1 MITDVSA
8 LENQYLQF
16 IEKAIEQQKVW
27 TIVSDDDMP
36 LFQSQQYDD
45 LLAMPFF
52 SNLDAALIM
61 TAEEEWKDFE
71 IDEVPL
77 EDFLESWLIG
87 LYTQDVQVAAIW
99 NEELM
104 GREFE
109 PLELAIAFIEEL
121 KKANIDLEFEKFESV
136 DQLFEEIKNTL
147 AD

>member
-1 MITDVSA
+1 MLTDIST

-16 IEKAIEQQKVW
+16 IDKAIAQQKVW
-27 TIVSDDDMP
+27 TIVSEDDMP

-52 SNLDAALIM
+52 SNLDAALM
-61 TAEEEWKDFE
+61 MLQEEEWKEFE

-99 NEELM
+99 NADLV

-109 PLELAIAFIEEL
+109 PLELAIEFIQKL
-121 KKANIDLEFEKFESV
+121 KEQNLDLEFEKFASV
-136 DQLFEEIKNTL
+136 DHLFEEIKNTL
-147 AD
+147 KD

>member
-1 MITDVSA
+1 MLTDVST

-16 IEKAIEQQKVW
+16 IEKAIAQQKVW
-27 TIVSDDDMP
+27 TIVSEDDMP

-52 SNLDAALIM
+52 SNLDAALM
-61 TAEEEWKDFE
+61 MLQEEEWKEFE

-99 NEELM
+99 NADLV

-109 PLELAIAFIEEL
+109 PLELAIEFIQKL
-121 KKANIDLEFEKFESV
+121 KEQNLDLEFEKFASV
-136 DQLFEEIKNTL
+136 DHLFEEIKNTL
-147 AD
+147 KD

>member
-1 MITDVSA
+1 MLTDVST

-16 IEKAIEQQKVW
+16 IDKAIAQQKVW
-27 TIVSDDDMP
+27 TIVSEDDMP

-52 SNLDAALIM
+52 SNLDAALM
-61 TAEEEWKDFE
+61 MLQEEEWKEFE

-99 NEELM
+99 NVDLV

-109 PLELAIAFIEEL
+109 PLELAIEFIQKL
-121 KKANIDLEFEKFESV
+121 KEQNLDLEFEKFASV
-136 DQLFEEIKNTL
+136 DHLFEEIKKTL
-147 AD
+147 KD